1 MAYTENQM
9 THVKIQNSRWETK
22 IFEMEDLCSTD
33 RKCQLF
39 FPEGIYTE
47 SSNGKGYADCNSYD
61 DHLFPD
67 EFLEPRVQG
76 EGSDVE
82 FAVISDYI
90 LQDESN
96 VGKSCS
102 DSVNSGHTL
111 EQFPIL
117 QVLYSLQLLV
127 ACLQCWSCRKI
138 FVTLHLKIS
147 SRKIFHPKRTLVNAI
162 ITPTNVNIMKAS
174 CIHEKKE
181 SSRALYST

>member
-67 EFLEPRVQG
+67 EV
-76 EGSDVE
+76 S
-82 FAVISDYI
+82 
-90 LQDESN
+90 
-96 VGKSCS
+96 
-102 DSVNSGHTL
+102 
-111 EQFPIL
+111 
-117 QVLYSLQLLV
+117 
-127 ACLQCWSCRKI
+127 
-138 FVTLHLKIS
+138 HLKQYRNFQS
-147 SRKIFHPKRTLVNAI
+147 QKHTVSGT
-162 ITPTNVNIMKAS
+162 T
-174 CIHEKKE
+174 
-181 SSRALYST
+181 STRGRI